1 MDKQGNIIS
10 KLRRF
15 TTILLL
21 VLLVLAASYMGLL
34 AYSMLNHAYK
44 TETAITYTMS
54 DSIYLD
60 GVAVFDSVDVAGG
73 GTLGYLVADGE
84 RVTDGTVLAERYTEN
99 GQGILRERLDRL
111 VSTISLLNKS
121 QNSAGSDLSVLTNQS
136 RVALYNLL
144 DQLDGQN
151 YSQITAA
158 QEEFLLAQN
167 RLQISTGQA
176 DGFGDAIATL
186 QAEYDTVAA
195 QIDGLEKLV
204 ADTNGYFVSSAV
216 YAPLQ
221 LDAQTLENATPAD
234 LQAMLANRLPRSGE
248 ALAGRIVTGFSW
260 RFFAVCS
267 AEQAE
272 QLQQVSRVQIS
283 VPGKQDTPL
292 TAAVTSVELDEEA
305 GIAKVLFTCESINAE
320 VLSLGQETAQI
331 DLQTYTGIRIDRSA
345 LHIVNGA
352 RGVYV
357 KYGNLQRFRKITVLY
372 ENENYLLVPLD
383 GAVGTENEVRLY
395 DEIIVEGKNL
405 QDGKLL

>member
-1 MDKQGNIIS
+1 MDKQSNAMS

-34 AYSMLNHAYK
+34 AYSILNHAYK

-111 VSTISLLNKS
+111 GSTISLLNKS

-151 YSQITAA
+151 YSQISAA
-158 QEEFLLAQN
+158 QEDFLLAQN

-195 QIDGLEKLV
+195 QINGLEKLV
-204 ADTNGYFVSSAV
+204 ASTNGYFVSSAV

-221 LDAQTLENATPAD
+221 LDTQTLENAAPAE
-234 LQAMLANRLPRSGE
+234 LQAMLATGLPRSGE
-248 ALAGRIVTGFSW
+248 AMAGRIVTGFSW

-267 AEQAE
+267 AEQAAR
-272 QLQQVSRVQIS
+272 LQQVSRVQIS

-292 TAAVTSVELDEEA
+292 AAAVTSVELDEEA
-305 GIAKVLFTCESINAE
+305 GVAKVLFTCESINAD

-352 RGVYV
+352 HGVYV

-372 ENENYLLVPLD
+372 ENENYLLVPLN
-383 GAVGTENEVRLY
+383 GAVGTDNEVRLY